1 MTDFNT
7 NNSPDPGSATVSV
20 VKSGGQA
27 ALTPGDGRLYPF
39 AGLITPHLSTDP
51 FASYIRPAEQIF
63 ASVTVLR
70 EPNYDV
76 RFFSVELSGW
86 LAGEKEMD
94 SIINALSE

>member
-1 MTDFNT
+1 
-7 NNSPDPGSATVSV
+7 
-20 VKSGGQA
+20 
-27 ALTPGDGRLYPF
+27 
-39 AGLITPHLSTDP
+39 
-51 FASYIRPAEQIF
+51 
-63 ASVTVLR
+63 VTVLR